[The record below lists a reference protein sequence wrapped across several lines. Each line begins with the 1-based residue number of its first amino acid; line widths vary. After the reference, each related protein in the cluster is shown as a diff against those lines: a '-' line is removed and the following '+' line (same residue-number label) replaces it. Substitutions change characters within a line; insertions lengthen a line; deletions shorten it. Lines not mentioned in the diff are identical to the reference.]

1 MLYWFLLY
9 RKVNQ
14 LYVDIGPLSF
24 GFPSHLDLQ
33 GTLSSLSYPDEPI
46 CKAEVETETWTTH
59 VQDTKG
65 AEEGGMHWL
74 HCFL

>member
-1 MLYWFLLY
+1 MLYLFLLY

-46 CKAEVETETWTTH
+46 CKAEVETET
-59 VQDTKG
+59 
-65 AEEGGMHWL
+65 
-74 HCFL
+74 